1 MSTKEEKVVNAILKY
16 RNFLFLILVSVIA
29 LIMRLKLFSFQS
41 YDFRIFLLPWYETI
55 EKLGGIKALNTQVGN
70 YGITYKT
77 LIQGF
82 EIPRYQCFQKV
93 YDHEKSTEGHKRGKS
108 DIKIINQTAELLSGL
123 FCYMQVDLP
132 RDR

>member
-77 LIQGF
+77 LI
-82 EIPRYQCFQKV
+82 
-93 YDHEKSTEGHKRGKS
+93 
-108 DIKIINQTAELLSGL
+108 
-123 FCYMQVDLP
+123 
-132 RDR
+132 